1 MVSVHACGTPGEL
14 LTLSEPGIYSI
25 RVISAV
31 KGAMGTHQTLLSA
44 YYESG
49 TVLGSVG
56 RFKSRALSP
65 LRANPVARRPLPA

>member
-31 KGAMGTHQTLLSA
+31 KGAMGTHLEGNKSPQSVSTPITKS
-44 YYESG
+44 SSKCFVKPPVIQI
-49 TVLGSVG
+49 VL
-56 RFKSRALSP
+56 FFL
-65 LRANPVARRPLPA
+65 